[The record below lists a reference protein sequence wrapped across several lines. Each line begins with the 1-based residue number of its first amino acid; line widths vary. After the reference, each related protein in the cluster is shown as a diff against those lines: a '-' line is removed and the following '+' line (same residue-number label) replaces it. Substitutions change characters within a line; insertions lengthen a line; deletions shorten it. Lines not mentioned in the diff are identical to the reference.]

1 MQRHKVLHATV
12 RDVYFCD
19 VCSRPFSWKSSLE
32 RHKRDMHAALASGSG
47 AQRSK
52 DSSRHTSLE
61 PLATFM
67 DQAVAATA
75 GAAGTAEARPT
86 CDICG
91 RRFFNKQT
99 LERHMDRHRPVRQS
113 YECEVCHKTYAFV
126 TGLYHHRKTHGS
138 IARFKCNFCGEHFM
152 YSRSLYKHVNWD
164 MFTSSLASLV
174 AGDSSN
180 DGTVEMVQTEEKLG
194 PAECPICHKV
204 LCNYFIMKRHMVLHD
219 QNRLAYECGG
229 SGGANDQMSSVDDF
243 LSKYNSYLQQL
254 QSPSSAEGSALL
266 AAARADNTCPICLK
280 TYSTKHS
287 MRRHMLMHKPFN
299 RRFQCDVCGK
309 LFNWPGNLK
318 THLQT
323 IHNMRVVDFKY
334 RKYRFPLPSDMN
346 SKS

>member
-1 MQRHKVLHATV
+1 MLTASRQSFLYSAQFLWKALQKVLLLFVSSTSPSKYTALMLRINTG
-12 RDVYFCD
+12 FCENA
-19 VCSRPFSWKSSLE
+19 SFSSL
-32 RHKRDMHAALASGSG
+32 
-47 AQRSK
+47 SK
-52 DSSRHTSLE
+52 MMQINCFLHISFLPSFPAPH
-61 PLATFM
+61 
-67 DQAVAATA
+67 Q
-75 GAAGTAEARPT
+75 
-86 CDICG
+86 
-91 RRFFNKQT
+91 QT
-99 LERHMDRHRPVRQS
+99 P
-113 YECEVCHKTYAFV
+113 
-126 TGLYHHRKTHGS
+126 GG
-138 IARFKCNFCGEHFM
+138 
-152 YSRSLYKHVNWD
+152 
-164 MFTSSLASLV
+164 
-174 AGDSSN
+174 
-180 DGTVEMVQTEEKLG
+180 GTV
-194 PAECPICHKV
+194 
-204 LCNYFIMKRHMVLHD
+204 
-219 QNRLAYECGG
+219 
-229 SGGANDQMSSVDDF
+229 GANDQMSSVDDF